1 MRHGAGCCC
10 HKKVRHGPP
19 PFALSFCCGA
29 AAGAA
34 VDWVSPPGHQSL
46 HALESAG
53 MRASEQRIETP
64 MHEKWGR
71 VRLQQQEAVRQC
83 E

>member
-19 PFALSFCCGA
+19 PFALSLCCGA

-34 VDWVSPPGHQSL
+34 VDWVSPP
-46 HALESAG
+46 ALESAG

-71 VRLQQQEAVRQC
+71 VRLQQEAVRQC